1 MDTGQYLS
9 LPPRLQ
15 SRSRPATVSQAHS
28 RFTLLPAPIN
38 THAPRHH
45 LAIQT
50 PNSQP
55 FLPQVS
61 ILLKKK
67 NKKQDSAMGTRL
79 PQVAALLAA
88 LLAVSFG
95 AAAWKAEAAA
105 APPVVVGSI
114 KCLDCSPNG
123 VNAED
128 TLQGRCKL
136 PLLAVADL
144 LFSVSPV
151 DGHEN

>member
-1 MDTGQYLS
+1 
-9 LPPRLQ
+9 
-15 SRSRPATVSQAHS
+15 
-28 RFTLLPAPIN
+28 
-38 THAPRHH
+38 
-45 LAIQT
+45 
-50 PNSQP
+50 
-55 FLPQVS
+55 
-61 ILLKKK
+61 
-67 NKKQDSAMGTRL
+67 MGTRL

-136 PLLAVADL
+136 PLLAVADF